1 MGPMRL
7 AGINIHPVKST
18 AIRPVEEAY
27 VGRAGIVGD
36 REWMVV
42 DGSGKLVTAREV
54 RELFKV
60 VADTP
65 STGGPAGVDLLLN
78 APEMDPLEVA
88 VPEREAPAVG
98 VRFFAK
104 SLTAQAV
111 GEPADAWLR
120 KALGRDDLRLMWCAD
135 PTKRAMNPDKYRP
148 GEFAA
153 FHDSSP
159 VSLLTDA
166 SADQIDAWAEGDVP
180 AQRFRA
186 NLLIEGAPEAFAED
200 GWREV
205 AIGGA
210 RFRVAAPI
218 DRCVMTTIDADTL
231 ESGKDPLRALAQH
244 RRWDGKVWAAVHLAV
259 AHPGEIAVGD
269 EVIVS

>member
-1 MGPMRL
+1 MRL
-7 AGINIHPVKST
+7 AGINLHPVKST

-42 DGSGKLVTAREV
+42 DGSGTLVTAREL
-54 RELFKV
+54 RELFTI

-78 APEMDPLEVA
+78 GPEMDPLEVT
-88 VPEREAPAVG
+88 VPGPEAPAVG
-98 VRFFAK
+98 VRLFQK
-104 SLTAQAV
+104 PLTAKAV

-120 KALGRDDLRLMWCAD
+120 KALGRDDLRLVWCAD
-135 PTKRAMNPDKYRP
+135 PTKRAMNPAKYRP

-159 VSLLTDA
+159 VSLISDA
-166 SADQIDAWAEGDVP
+166 SAEQIDAWAEGDVP
-180 AQRFRA
+180 AGRFRA
-186 NLLIEGAPEAFAED
+186 NLLVEGAPEAFAED
-200 GWREV
+200 GWSEV

-231 ESGKDPLRALAQH
+231 ESGKDPLRALAKH

>member
-1 MGPMRL
+1 MRL

-36 REWMVV
+36 REWMIV
-42 DGSGKLVTAREV
+42 DEAGKLVTAREM
-54 RELFKV
+54 RELFTI

-65 STGGPAGVDLLLN
+65 ATGGPAGVDLVLSGR
-78 APEMDPLEVA
+78 EMEPLEVV
-88 VPEREAPAVG
+88 VPSQDAPLLD
-98 VRFFAK
+98 VRLFEK
-104 SLTAQAV
+104 PLTAQAA
-111 GEPADAWLR
+111 GEAADAWLR

-135 PTKRAMNPDKYRP
+135 PTKRAMNPAKYQP

-159 VSLLTDA
+159 VSLLSEA
-166 SADQIDAWAEGDVP
+166 SADQIDAWSESEVP
-180 AQRFRA
+180 AGRFRA
-186 NLLIEGAPEAFAED
+186 NLLIEGVSEAFAED

-218 DRCVMTTIDADTL
+218 DRCVMTTIDVDTL
-231 ESGKDPLRALAQH
+231 ASGKDPLRTLAVH
-244 RRWDGKVWAAVHLAV
+244 RKRDGKVWAAVHLGV

-269 EVIVS
+269 EVVVS